1 MNGRLTVLMSTYNG
15 LPWLDEQIDSIA
27 RQTWPDIRL
36 RIRDDGSTD
45 GTPTR
50 LRALAQT
57 SRLSDGVVFGKN
69 VGVFT
74 SFMTLLTDAGDESA
88 YYAFCDQDDVWLPDK
103 CERAIRRLEA
113 VPAQVPA
120 MVYTRLRFT
129 DADLNPTGWSPIPT
143 ESGFHNALVQNQA
156 TGCTIVMNA
165 AARRKVLESV
175 PDWALMHDWWCY
187 LVVSAFGVVIFD
199 AEPGVLYRKHGSN
212 VTPAAPDW
220 LAEFRNRLQR
230 FLSDQGIV
238 KRVSDQAL
246 EFKMRFGHALPP
258 EKSAML
264 DGFLAA
270 RRLHWL
276 GRLRYALTTPLRR
289 NTPVDTLLMRVLM
302 VVGRF

>member
-15 LPWLDEQIDSIA
+15 LPWLDEQLDSIA

-69 VGVFT
+69 VGVFQ
-74 SFMTLLTDAGDESA
+74 SFMSLLAEAGEDSA

-103 CERAIRRLEA
+103 CERAVRHLQG
-113 VPAQVPA
+113 VPPEVPA

-129 DADLNPTGWSPIPT
+129 DEHLTPTGWSPVPT

-156 TGCTIVMNA
+156 TGCTIVLNA
-165 AARRKVLESV
+165 AARRKILESV

-187 LVVSAFGVVIFD
+187 LVVSAFGTVIYD
-199 AEPGVLYRKHGSN
+199 PEPGVLYRKHGSN
-212 VTPAAPDW
+212 VTPAAPTGW
-220 LAEFRNRLQR
+220 AEFRNRLRR
-230 FLSDQGIV
+230 FRDDPAIV
-238 KRVSDQAL
+238 RRVTDQAR
-246 EFKMRFGHALPP
+246 EFRFRYGHDMPP
-258 EKSAML
+258 AEAAML
-264 DGFLAA
+264 AGFLEA
-270 RRLHWL
+270 RSRGWF
-276 GRLRYALTTPLRR
+276 GRLRYALTMPVRR
-289 NTPVDTLLMRVLM
+289 NTPLDTLLMRLLI